1 MVLPEYAGRH
11 AGLRHDPAVDE
22 RLEIVQA
29 LWTTYREA
37 GVDEAIALLH
47 PDVEFVDD
55 EGRVFRGRK
64 GVKRFFAEFAERGER
79 FTASV
84 YTFELHEP
92 DLLVI
97 GHRRIR
103 SQRGMRGGYTYFVH
117 SLRDGLVCRLSAHA
131 TREAALA
138 DIEARAAERAGS
150 QPGVS

>member
-1 MVLPEYAGRH
+1 M
-11 AGLRHDPAVDE
+11 DE
-22 RLEIVQA
+22 RLEIVRA

-47 PDVEFVDD
+47 PEVEFVDHA
-55 EGRVFRGRK
+55 GRVFRGRQ
-64 GVKRFFAEFAERGER
+64 GVTRFFAEFEERGER

-103 SQRGMRGGYTYFVH
+103 SQRGLRGDYMYFVH
-117 SLRDGLVCRLSAHA
+117 GFRDGLVCRLTAH
-131 TREAALA
+131 TSRDAALA
-138 DIEARAAERAGS
+138 DIDAHAGRRAGA